1 MSLAVIAFTSFMI
14 ALSGALVPGPLF
26 TITVSESAKR
36 GATTGPLIILGHG
49 ILEVLVIVAVLS
61 GLSPFLEHE
70 STRHVI
76 GLAGGGMLIVMGAM
90 ILKDLR
96 KARLDLSPA
105 RKGRGMNLVLT
116 GILGSI
122 SNPYWIIWWAT
133 IGLGYLISSMTY
145 GIAGIVVFFI
155 GHISAD
161 LAWYSLVSFA
171 VARGRTLMGDKGYR
185 IILLL
190 CGIFLISFGAWF
202 ITAA

>member
-1 MSLAVIAFTSFMI
+1 
-14 ALSGALVPGPLF
+14 
-26 TITVSESAKR
+26 
-36 GATTGPLIILGHG
+36 
-49 ILEVLVIVAVLS
+49 
-61 GLSPFLEHE
+61 
-70 STRHVI
+70 
-76 GLAGGGMLIVMGAM
+76 MLIVMGAM
-90 ILKDLR
+90 ILRGLR

-105 RKGRGMNLVLT
+105 RKGQGMNLVLT
-116 GILGSI
+116 GILGSL

-185 IILLL
+185 LILLL

-202 ITAA
+202 INAA